1 MFILFSKFTVINDKQ
16 WAACSR
22 LRAPR
27 SQKLLIGHALISNG
41 WKFSFLK
48 QENLAGKI
56 SHVFTCAGQHSQIA
70 IVFRLCVCYVALAV
84 SFIARLTCASDSCAD
99 GETSRCVIRY
109 QVPLLNLST
118 ML

>member
-48 QENLAGKI
+48 QENLAVLK
-56 SHVFTCAGQHSQIA
+56 
-70 IVFRLCVCYVALAV
+70 FRMFLLA
-84 SFIARLTCASDSCAD
+84 
-99 GETSRCVIRY
+99 
-109 QVPLLNLST
+109 QVNIHK
-118 ML
+118 